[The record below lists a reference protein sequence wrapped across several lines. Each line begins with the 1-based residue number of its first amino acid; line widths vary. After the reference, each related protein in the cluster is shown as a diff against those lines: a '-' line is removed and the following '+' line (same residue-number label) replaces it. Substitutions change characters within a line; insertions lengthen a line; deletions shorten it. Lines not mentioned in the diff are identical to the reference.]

1 MVRIV
6 YLASHVAARF
16 CILFPCGSAAPNGE
30 YRINFSILH
39 TLLLEV
45 VFMDRDFRVA
55 DLSAEKVAEINEF
68 QKKLRNE
75 TNQNIVLIAYE
86 PGTTK

>member
-1 MVRIV
+1 
-6 YLASHVAARF
+6 
-16 CILFPCGSAAPNGE
+16 
-30 YRINFSILH
+30 
-39 TLLLEV
+39 
-45 VFMDRDFRVA
+45 MDRDFRIA